1 MNQKTG
7 EALLDADGKEIT
19 SEKKFTPKT
28 AEGSTEVE
36 FDFDASKLAGCDVT
50 VFEYCYLDD
59 TLITSHEDIND
70 QDQTVHFPSI
80 GTTAKDSTTDT
91 NISKADGKI
100 SIVDTVKY
108 TNLKVGKNIK

>member
-36 FDFDASKLAGCDVT
+36 FDLMQANLPDVM
-50 VFEYCYLDD
+50 
-59 TLITSHEDIND
+59 
-70 QDQTVHFPSI
+70 
-80 GTTAKDSTTDT
+80 
-91 NISKADGKI
+91 
-100 SIVDTVKY
+100 
-108 TNLKVGKNIK
+108 